1 MNKEAIYVAIAALL
15 LGGALGYF
23 ITDKVKQCPAEVS
36 NEQLDSLS
44 AAVQYHKMMED
55 SAWVQAARFASQRD
69 SAMNN
74 PIIIK
79 ERQQYRSYV
88 QKTLDAGGLHDVLDT
103 LRAPAGE
110 WVISR

>member
-1 MNKEAIYVAIAALL
+1 MLVGA
-15 LGGALGYF
+15 ALGYF
-23 ITDKVKQCPAEVS
+23 ITDKVKKCPEAVYVS
-36 NEQLDSLS
+36 DQALIDSLS
-44 AAVQYHKMMED
+44 AAVQYHQMMED
-55 SAWVQAARFASQRD
+55 SAWAEARKFASQRD